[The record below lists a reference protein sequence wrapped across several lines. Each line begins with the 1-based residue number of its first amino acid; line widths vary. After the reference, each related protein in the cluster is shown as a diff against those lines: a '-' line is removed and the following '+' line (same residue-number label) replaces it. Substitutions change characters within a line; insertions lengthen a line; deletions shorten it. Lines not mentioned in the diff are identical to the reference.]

1 MADPWRSRVLI
12 FLVVSHK
19 AVRRS
24 GSLAEIF
31 RYLVWDFEAWWVV
44 KLYAEALPPQD
55 VRIERK
61 IHSIPP
67 SSIRHTAL
75 P

>member
-1 MADPWRSRVLI
+1 MA
-12 FLVVSHK
+12 
-19 AVRRS
+19 
-24 GSLAEIF
+24 EMF

-55 VRIERK
+55 VRIEPK
-61 IHSIPP
+61 ILSIPP